1 MSVVVYRKVRDFGYM
16 NETCLFGCM
25 SDLATSRLSTTGFFT
40 ETVHGSGGNLE
51 GSLYTI
57 YIQSHACY
65 AETQTGDMNDSV
77 FCTRLYSVIKE
88 RLY

>member
-25 SDLATSRLSTTGFFT
+25 SDLATSRLSTTGFFA

-57 YIQSHACY
+57 YNIYNYMHIVLKPKQV
-65 AETQTGDMNDSV
+65 T
-77 FCTRLYSVIKE
+77 
-88 RLY
+88 

>member
-1 MSVVVYRKVRDFGYM
+1 MLPAYNLKVFSYYMSVVVYRKVRDFGYM

-25 SDLATSRLSTTGFFT
+25 SDLATSRLSTTGFFA

-57 YIQSHACY
+57 YILQSHAY
-65 AETQTGDMNDSV
+65 YIVLKPKQMT
-77 FCTRLYSVIKE
+77 
-88 RLY
+88 

>member
-1 MSVVVYRKVRDFGYM
+1 MSGYM

-25 SDLATSRLSTTGFFT
+25 CDLATSRLSTTGFFA

-51 GSLYTI
+51 GRLYTY
-57 YIQSHACY
+57 YIQSRAYC
-65 AETQTGDMNDSV
+65 AEAQTGDMNDSV
-77 FCTRLYSVIKE
+77 FCTRLCSVIKE